1 MANFKPPI
9 TAARYSLETQQCDH
23 FQGSAD
29 TNPGSQ
35 KNLHF
40 VEFKPPITAAGFS
53 LETQQFDHFQ
63 GSADIN
69 PGSQKTGHFGEF

>member
-1 MANFKPPI
+1 MLTFKARQILTQAAKKTYILANFMPPI

-35 KNLHF
+35 KKMTFWRILS
-40 VEFKPPITAAGFS
+40 PQ
-53 LETQQFDHFQ
+53 LQLL
-63 GSADIN
+63 DI
-69 PGSQKTGHFGEF
+69 H